1 MAALPEEIRN
11 LVSFE
16 HTYFADLPGVEVIV
30 EGVDPR
36 ALLLLDAAPPE
47 SVTEAE
53 GETTEAGAG
62 ARPTRVFI
70 YQRNIERVT
79 TQIDGLAQELTSAL
93 EREIRSA
100 FLGESETPRRSRDA

>member
-1 MAALPEEIRN
+1 
-11 LVSFE
+11 
-16 HTYFADLPGVEVIV
+16 
-30 EGVDPR
+30 
-36 ALLLLDAAPPE
+36 
-47 SVTEAE
+47 VTEAE